1 MASEPAFRAEEH
13 RFLEAM
19 PTVLGPLAMA
29 ALLGIA
35 ETLGL
40 DYAGVD
46 FGLSADGSVLLFEAN
61 TTMVIVPPPLDP
73 MWDYRRAAID
83 RALEATKR
91 MVLARAA
98 AAVESSR
105 IHP

>member
-1 MASEPAFRAEEH
+1 
-13 RFLEAM
+13 
-19 PTVLGPLAMA
+19 
-29 ALLGIA
+29 
-35 ETLGL
+35 
-40 DYAGVD
+40 
-46 FGLSADGSVLLFEAN
+46 
-61 TTMVIVPPPLDP
+61 MVIVPPPLDP